1 MAGTSEEC
9 QGLEHL
15 DVRLKV
21 VSGEVLY
28 GIVEIF
34 ADLLL
39 PIPYFH
45 STAQKIKKIHRVK
58 YTTYLEFV

>member
-1 MAGTSEEC
+1 MDGTSEEC
-9 QGLEHL
+9 QGLDHL
-15 DVRLKV
+15 DARLKV

-28 GIVEIF
+28 IVEIF

-45 STAQKIKKIHRVK
+45 RCS
-58 YTTYLEFV
+58 L